1 MVNRYAED
9 GDVLDRVFMALSDSS
24 RRSIVAQLAEH
35 GELSIG
41 DASTG
46 LDLSPAGVTKHVKVL
61 EDARLVARRVEG
73 RRHLLSLEVR
83 RLQLAED
90 WIDRYRTFWTASVG
104 RLADL
109 AAEIERGDES

>member
-1 MVNRYAED
+1 MVKGMAES
-9 GDVLDRVFMALSDSS
+9 GTVLDRVFMALSDSS

-41 DASTG
+41 DASKG
-46 LDLSPAGVTKHVKVL
+46 LELSPAGVTKHVKVL
-61 EDARLVARRVEG
+61 EDARLVVRRIEG

-90 WIDRYRTFWTASVG
+90 WIDRYRTFWTESVG

-109 AAEIERGDES
+109 ASELEQGESS